1 MAVSILMTRQE
12 VIHISAA
19 INLGF
24 LDLLGKVSV
33 QVALHTNTC
42 TKYLLKVYIG
52 KVWLENN

>member
-24 LDLLGKVSV
+24 LDLLGKVSITSIITYKYMY
-33 QVALHTNTC
+33 QVFTLSLHR
-42 TKYLLKVYIG
+42 
-52 KVWLENN
+52 

>member
-42 TKYLLKVYIG
+42 ISIYFKFT
-52 KVWLENN
+52 